1 MLPVAAAAAAAAA
14 AADAAVGPL
23 ALPPAPKPGGICTDV
38 GAVVVAADV
47 GDAAATAIERIE

>member
-14 AADAAVGPL
+14 AVAAVGPL
-23 ALPPAPKPGGICTDV
+23 ALPAPPKPGGICTDV